1 MEDTMKLKKILITI
15 LVLALFLTSNVISYN
30 LGNSSKKLADKKII
44 AKKDDNEKSSK
55 KINDEYVLERINE
68 VKRMID
74 KNYYKKADDYDVLIG
89 MLKGAVN
96 SLKDPYSYYMT
107 EDEYK
112 KFNEETDGEFA
123 GLGIY
128 VSGSIDDNLI
138 TVVAPMKGTPADRA
152 GLKTDD
158 KIIKING
165 KDFTADKMDDAVKI
179 MRGKPGEKVKITVLR
194 RDENGKAKFIDFEIV
209 REIIKVQT
217 VSSKLLKDNIGY
229 ISISGFDT
237 PTYNDFDKQYKELKK
252 QGMKKLILDLRN
264 NPGGLL
270 TTSTQVVN
278 TFLDG
283 GLIMYTLDKQN
294 NKETINATK
303 GADDI
308 KIVVLVNKGSASA
321 SEIVAGAL
329 KDRKRATIIGTQTFG
344 KGIVQTV
351 FNMPD
356 GEGLKLTTSAYYT
369 PSGVNIHGKGIAP
382 DIKVELNKEVKTI
395 SIDNLAK
402 DNQIQKAIEIL
413 NK

>member
-1 MEDTMKLKKILITI
+1 MKLKKVLITI
-15 LVLALFLTSNVISYN
+15 LVLALFFTSNLISYN
-30 LGNSSKKLADKKII
+30 IGNSKSKGVDSTII
-44 AKKDDNEKSSK
+44 AKKEDNEKVDK
-55 KINDEYVLERINE
+55 KLDDEYVLERINE
-68 VKRMID
+68 VKSMID
-74 KNYYKKADDYDVLIG
+74 KNYYKKADDYDVLMG
-89 MLKGAVN
+89 MLKGAVS
-96 SLKDPYSYYMT
+96 SLNDPYSYYMT

-138 TVVAPMKGTPADRA
+138 TIVSPMKGTPADRA

-165 KDFTADKMDDAVKI
+165 EDFTADKMDDAVKI
-179 MRGKPGEKVKITVLR
+179 MRGKPGEKVKITILR
-194 RDENGKAKFIDFEIV
+194 RDKNGKAQFLDFDIV

-237 PTYNDFDKQYKELKK
+237 PTYNDFNKQYKELKK
-252 QGMKKLILDLRN
+252 QGITKLILDLRN

-283 GLIMYTLDKQN
+283 GLIMYMLDKQN

-329 KDRKRATIIGTQTFG
+329 KDRKRATIVGTQTFG

-351 FNMPD
+351 YNMPD

-382 DIKVELNKEVKTI
+382 DVKVELNEEVKTI
-395 SIDNLAK
+395 SIDNLDK

>member
-1 MEDTMKLKKILITI
+1 MKLKKILITI

-44 AKKDDNEKSSK
+44 AKKYDNEKSSK

>member
-1 MEDTMKLKKILITI
+1 MKLKKILITI

-30 LGNSSKKLADKKII
+30 LGNSSQKLADKKII

-55 KINDEYVLERINE
+55 KVNDEYVLERINE

>member
-1 MEDTMKLKKILITI
+1 MKLKKVLIII
-15 LVLALFLTSNVISYN
+15 LVLALFFTSNLISYN
-30 LGNSSKKLADKKII
+30 IGNSKSKVADTKII
-44 AKKDDNEKSSK
+44 AKKDDNEKTDK
-55 KINDEYVLERINE
+55 KLDDEYVLERINE
-68 VKRMID
+68 VKSMID
-74 KNYYKKADDYDVLIG
+74 KNYYKKADDYDVLMG
-89 MLKGAVN
+89 MLKGAVS
-96 SLKDPYSYYMT
+96 SLNDPYSYYMT

-138 TVVAPMKGTPADRA
+138 TIVSPMKGTPADRA

-165 KDFTADKMDDAVKI
+165 EDFTADKMDDAVKI
-179 MRGKPGEKVKITVLR
+179 MRGKPGEKVKITILR
-194 RDENGKAKFIDFEIV
+194 RDKNGKAQFLDFDIV

-229 ISISGFDT
+229 INISGFDT
-237 PTYNDFDKQYKELKK
+237 PTYNDFNKQYKELKK
-252 QGMKKLILDLRN
+252 QGMTKLILDLRN

-329 KDRKRATIIGTQTFG
+329 KDRKRATIVGTQTFG

-351 FNMPD
+351 YNMPD

-382 DIKVELNKEVKTI
+382 DVKVELNEEVKTI
-395 SIDNLAK
+395 SIDNLDK

>member
-1 MEDTMKLKKILITI
+1 MKLKKILITI

-55 KINDEYVLERINE
+55 KVNDKYVLERINE

-217 VSSKLLKDNIGY
+217 VSSKLLKYNIGY

>member
-1 MEDTMKLKKILITI
+1 MKLKKTLITL
-15 LVLALFLTSNVISYN
+15 LVLALFLVSNLISYN
-30 LGNSSKKLADKKII
+30 VGSTNNKTVDKKIV
-44 AKKDDNEKSSK
+44 AKKELGEKHSDK
-55 KINDEYVLERINE
+55 LNDEYVLERINE
-68 VKRMID
+68 VKKMID
-74 KNYYKKADDYDVLIG
+74 KNYYKNADDYDVLIG
-89 MLKGAVN
+89 MLKGAVS
-96 SLKDPYSYYMT
+96 SLNDPYSYYMT
-107 EDEYK
+107 EEEYK

-123 GLGIY
+123 GLGIH

-165 KDFTADKMDDAVKI
+165 QDFTADKMDDAVSI
-179 MRGKPGEKVKITVLR
+179 MRGKPGEKVKITILR

-217 VSSKLLKDNIGY
+217 VSSKLLKNNIGY
-229 ISISGFDT
+229 IHITGFDT
-237 PTYNDFDKQYKELKK
+237 PTYNDFNKQYKELKK
-252 QGMKKLILDLRN
+252 QGMSKLILDLRN

-270 TTSTQVVN
+270 STSTEVVN

-294 NKETINATK
+294 NKQTINATK
-303 GADDI
+303 GADDV
-308 KIVVLVNKGSASA
+308 KVAVLVNKGSASA

-351 FNMPD
+351 YNMPD

-382 DIKVELNKEVKTI
+382 DINIELNKEVKSI
-395 SIDNLAK
+395 SIDNLNK

>member
-1 MEDTMKLKKILITI
+1 MKLKKILITI

-308 KIVVLVNKGSASA
+308 RIVVLVNKGSASA

>member
-1 MEDTMKLKKILITI
+1 MKLKKILITI

-369 PSGVNIHGKGIAP
+369 PSGVNIHGKGIEP
-382 DIKVELNKEVKTI
+382 DIKIELNKEVKTI
-395 SIDNLAK
+395 SIDNLGK

>member
-1 MEDTMKLKKILITI
+1 MKLKKVLITI
-15 LVLALFLTSNVISYN
+15 LVLALFFTSNLISYN
-30 LGNSSKKLADKKII
+30 IGNSKSKGVDSTII
-44 AKKDDNEKSSK
+44 AKKEDSEKTDK
-55 KINDEYVLERINE
+55 KLDDEYVLERINE
-68 VKRMID
+68 VKSMID
-74 KNYYKKADDYDVLIG
+74 KNYYKKADDYDVLMG
-89 MLKGAVN
+89 MLKGAVS
-96 SLKDPYSYYMT
+96 SLNDPYSYYMT

-138 TVVAPMKGTPADRA
+138 TIVSPMKGTPADRA

-165 KDFTADKMDDAVKI
+165 EDFTADKMDDAVKI
-179 MRGKPGEKVKITVLR
+179 MRGKPGEKVKITILR
-194 RDENGKAKFIDFEIV
+194 RDKNGKAQFLDFDIV

-252 QGMKKLILDLRN
+252 QGMTKLILDLRN

-329 KDRKRATIIGTQTFG
+329 KDRKRATIVGTQTFG

-351 FNMPD
+351 YNMPD

-382 DIKVELNKEVKTI
+382 DVKVELNEEVKTI
-395 SIDNLAK
+395 SIDNLDK

>member
-1 MEDTMKLKKILITI
+1 MKLKKTLITL
-15 LVLALFLTSNVISYN
+15 LVLALFLVSNLISYN
-30 LGNSSKKLADKKII
+30 VGSTNNKTVDKKIV
-44 AKKDDNEKSSK
+44 AKKELGEKHSNK
-55 KINDEYVLERINE
+55 LNDEYVLERINE
-68 VKRMID
+68 VKKMID
-74 KNYYKKADDYDVLIG
+74 KNYYKNADDYDVLIG
-89 MLKGAVN
+89 MLKGAVS
-96 SLKDPYSYYMT
+96 SLNDPYSYYMT
-107 EDEYK
+107 EEEYK

-165 KDFTADKMDDAVKI
+165 KDFTADKMDDAVSI
-179 MRGKPGEKVKITVLR
+179 MRGKPGEKVKITILR

-217 VSSKLLKDNIGY
+217 VSSKLLKNNIGY
-229 ISISGFDT
+229 IHITGFDT
-237 PTYNDFDKQYKELKK
+237 PTYNDFNKQYKELKK
-252 QGMKKLILDLRN
+252 QGMSKLILDLRN

-270 TTSTQVVN
+270 STSTEVVN

-294 NKETINATK
+294 NKQTINATK
-303 GADDI
+303 GADDV
-308 KIVVLVNKGSASA
+308 KIAVLVNKGSASA

-351 FNMPD
+351 YNMPD

-382 DIKVELNKEVKTI
+382 DINIELNKEVKSI
-395 SIDNLAK
+395 SIDNLNK

>member
-1 MEDTMKLKKILITI
+1 MKLKKILITI

-308 KIVVLVNKGSASA
+308 KLVVLVNKGSASA

>member
-1 MEDTMKLKKILITI
+1 MKLKKVLITI
-15 LVLALFLTSNVISYN
+15 LVLALFFTSNLISYN
-30 LGNSSKKLADKKII
+30 IGNSKSKGVDSTII
-44 AKKDDNEKSSK
+44 AKKEDSEKADK
-55 KINDEYVLERINE
+55 KLDDEYVLERINE
-68 VKRMID
+68 VKSMID
-74 KNYYKKADDYDVLIG
+74 KNYYKKADDYDVLMG
-89 MLKGAVN
+89 MLKGAVS
-96 SLKDPYSYYMT
+96 SLNDPYSYYMT

-138 TVVAPMKGTPADRA
+138 TIVSPMKGTPADRA

-165 KDFTADKMDDAVKI
+165 EDFTADKMDDAVKI
-179 MRGKPGEKVKITVLR
+179 MRGKPGEKVKITILR
-194 RDENGKAKFIDFEIV
+194 RDKNGKAQFLDFDIV

-237 PTYNDFDKQYKELKK
+237 PTYNDFNKEYKELKK
-252 QGMKKLILDLRN
+252 QGMTKLILDLRN

-329 KDRKRATIIGTQTFG
+329 KDRKRATIVGTQTFG

-351 FNMPD
+351 YNMPD

-382 DIKVELNKEVKTI
+382 DVKVELNEEVKTI
-395 SIDNLAK
+395 SIDNLDK

>member
-1 MEDTMKLKKILITI
+1 MKLKKVLITI
-15 LVLALFLTSNVISYN
+15 LVLVLFFTSNLISYN
-30 LGNSSKKLADKKII
+30 IGNSKSKGVDSTII
-44 AKKDDNEKSSK
+44 AKKEYNEKADK
-55 KINDEYVLERINE
+55 KLDDEYILERINE
-68 VKRMID
+68 VKSMID
-74 KNYYKKADDYDVLIG
+74 KNYYKKADDYDVLMG
-89 MLKGAVN
+89 MLKGAVS
-96 SLKDPYSYYMT
+96 SLNDPYSYYMT

-138 TVVAPMKGTPADRA
+138 TIVSPMKGTPADRA

-165 KDFTADKMDDAVKI
+165 EDFTADKLDDAVKI
-179 MRGKPGEKVKITVLR
+179 MRGKPGEKVKITILR
-194 RDENGKAKFIDFEIV
+194 RDKNGKAQFLDFDIV

-237 PTYNDFDKQYKELKK
+237 PTYNDFNKQYKELKK
-252 QGMKKLILDLRN
+252 QGMTKLILDLRN

-270 TTSTQVVN
+270 TISTQVVN

-329 KDRKRATIIGTQTFG
+329 KDRKRATIVGTQTFG

-351 FNMPD
+351 YNMPD

-382 DIKVELNKEVKTI
+382 DVKVELNEEVKTI
-395 SIDNLAK
+395 SIDNLDK

>member
-1 MEDTMKLKKILITI
+1 MKLKKVLITI
-15 LVLALFLTSNVISYN
+15 LVLALFFTSNLISYN
-30 LGNSSKKLADKKII
+30 IGNSKSKGIDSTII
-44 AKKDDNEKSSK
+44 AKKEDSEKPDK
-55 KINDEYVLERINE
+55 KLDDEYVLERINE
-68 VKRMID
+68 VKSMID
-74 KNYYKKADDYDVLIG
+74 KNYYKKADDYDVLMG
-89 MLKGAVN
+89 MLKGAVS
-96 SLKDPYSYYMT
+96 SLNDPYSYYMT

-138 TVVAPMKGTPADRA
+138 TIVSPMKGTPADRA

-165 KDFTADKMDDAVKI
+165 EDFTADKMDDAVKI
-179 MRGKPGEKVKITVLR
+179 MRGKPGEKVKITILR
-194 RDENGKAKFIDFEIV
+194 RDKNGKAQFLDFDIV

-237 PTYNDFDKQYKELKK
+237 PTYNDFNKQYKELKK
-252 QGMKKLILDLRN
+252 QGMTKLILDLRN

-329 KDRKRATIIGTQTFG
+329 KDRKRATIVGTQTFG

-351 FNMPD
+351 YNMPD

-382 DIKVELNKEVKTI
+382 DVKVELNEEVKTI
-395 SIDNLAK
+395 SIDNLDK

>member
-1 MEDTMKLKKILITI
+1 MKLKKTLITL
-15 LVLALFLTSNVISYN
+15 LVLALFVVSNLISYN
-30 LGNSSKKLADKKII
+30 VGSTNNKNVDKKIV
-44 AKKDDNEKSSK
+44 AKKELGEKHSNK
-55 KINDEYVLERINE
+55 LDDEYVLERINE

-74 KNYYKKADDYDVLIG
+74 KNYYKNADDYDVLMG
-89 MLKGAVN
+89 MLKGAVS
-96 SLKDPYSYYMT
+96 SLNDPYSYYMT
-107 EDEYK
+107 EEEYK

-165 KDFTADKMDDAVKI
+165 QDFTADKMDDAVSI
-179 MRGKPGEKVKITVLR
+179 MRGKPGEEVKITVLR

-217 VSSKLLKDNIGY
+217 VSSKLLNNNIGY
-229 ISISGFDT
+229 IHITGFDT
-237 PTYNDFDKQYKELKK
+237 PTYNDFNKQYKELKK
-252 QGMKKLILDLRN
+252 QGMNKLILDLRN

-270 TTSTQVVN
+270 STSTEVVN

-294 NKETINATK
+294 NKQTINATK
-303 GADDI
+303 GADDV
-308 KIVVLVNKGSASA
+308 KIAVLVNKGSASA

-329 KDRKRATIIGTQTFG
+329 KDRKRAIIIGTQTFG

-351 FNMPD
+351 YNMPD

-382 DIKVELNKEVKTI
+382 DINIELNKEVKSI
-395 SIDNLAK
+395 SIDNLNK

>member
-1 MEDTMKLKKILITI
+1 MKLKKILITI

-44 AKKDDNEKSSK
+44 AKKDDNEKSGK

>member
-1 MEDTMKLKKILITI
+1 MKLKKILITI

-252 QGMKKLILDLRN
+252 QGIKKLILDLRN

>member
-1 MEDTMKLKKILITI
+1 MKLKKVLITI
-15 LVLALFLTSNVISYN
+15 LVLALFFTSNLISYN
-30 LGNSSKKLADKKII
+30 IGNSKSKVADTKII
-44 AKKDDNEKSSK
+44 AKKDDNEKTDK
-55 KINDEYVLERINE
+55 KLDDDYVLERINE
-68 VKRMID
+68 VKSMID
-74 KNYYKKADDYDVLIG
+74 KNYYKKADDYDVLMG
-89 MLKGAVN
+89 MLKGAVS
-96 SLKDPYSYYMT
+96 SLNDPYSYYMT

-138 TVVAPMKGTPADRA
+138 TIVSPMKGTPADRA

-165 KDFTADKMDDAVKI
+165 EDFTADKLDDAVKI
-179 MRGKPGEKVKITVLR
+179 MRGKPGEKVKITILR
-194 RDENGKAKFIDFEIV
+194 RDKNGKAQFLDFDIV

-217 VSSKLLKDNIGY
+217 VSSKLLKNNIGY
-229 ISISGFDT
+229 INISGFDT
-237 PTYNDFDKQYKELKK
+237 PTYNDFNKQYKELKK
-252 QGMKKLILDLRN
+252 QGMTKLILDLRN

-329 KDRKRATIIGTQTFG
+329 KDRKRATIVGTQTFG

-351 FNMPD
+351 YNMPD

-382 DIKVELNKEVKTI
+382 DVKVELNEEVKTI
-395 SIDNLAK
+395 SIDNLGK

>member
-1 MEDTMKLKKILITI
+1 MKLKKILITI

-30 LGNSSKKLADKKII
+30 LGNSSQKLADKKII

>member
-1 MEDTMKLKKILITI
+1 MKLKKILITI

-138 TVVAPMKGTPADRA
+138 TIVAPMKGTPADRA

-308 KIVVLVNKGSASA
+308 KIAVLVNKGSASA

>member
-1 MEDTMKLKKILITI
+1 MKSKKVLITI
-15 LVLALFLTSNVISYN
+15 LVLALFFTSNLISYN
-30 LGNSSKKLADKKII
+30 IGNSKSKGVDSTII
-44 AKKDDNEKSSK
+44 AKKEDSEKPDK
-55 KINDEYVLERINE
+55 KLDDEYVLERINE
-68 VKRMID
+68 VKSMID
-74 KNYYKKADDYDVLIG
+74 KNYYKKADDYDVLMG
-89 MLKGAVN
+89 MLKGAVS
-96 SLKDPYSYYMT
+96 SLNDPYSYYMT

-138 TVVAPMKGTPADRA
+138 TIVSPMKGTPADRA

-165 KDFTADKMDDAVKI
+165 EDFTADKMDDAVKI
-179 MRGKPGEKVKITVLR
+179 MRGKPGEKVKITILR
-194 RDENGKAKFIDFEIV
+194 RDKNGKAQFLDFDIV

-237 PTYNDFDKQYKELKK
+237 PTYNDFNKQYKELKK
-252 QGMKKLILDLRN
+252 QGMTKLILDLRN

-329 KDRKRATIIGTQTFG
+329 KDRKRATIVGTQTFG

-351 FNMPD
+351 YNMPD

-382 DIKVELNKEVKTI
+382 DVKVELNEEVKTI
-395 SIDNLAK
+395 SIDNLDK

>member
-1 MEDTMKLKKILITI
+1 MKLKKVLITI
-15 LVLALFLTSNVISYN
+15 LVLALFFTSNLISYN
-30 LGNSSKKLADKKII
+30 IGNSKSKGVDSTII
-44 AKKDDNEKSSK
+44 AKKEDNEKTDK
-55 KINDEYVLERINE
+55 KLDDEYVLERINE
-68 VKRMID
+68 VKSMID
-74 KNYYKKADDYDVLIG
+74 KNYYKKADDYDVLMG
-89 MLKGAVN
+89 MLKGAVS
-96 SLKDPYSYYMT
+96 SLNDPYSYYMT

-138 TVVAPMKGTPADRA
+138 TIVSPMKGTPADRA

-165 KDFTADKMDDAVKI
+165 EDFTADKMDDAVKI
-179 MRGKPGEKVKITVLR
+179 MRGKPGEKVKITILR
-194 RDENGKAKFIDFEIV
+194 RDKNGKAQFLDFDIV

-237 PTYNDFDKQYKELKK
+237 PTYNDFNKQYKELKK
-252 QGMKKLILDLRN
+252 HGMTKLILDLRN

-329 KDRKRATIIGTQTFG
+329 KDRKRATIVGTQTFG

-351 FNMPD
+351 YNMPD

-382 DIKVELNKEVKTI
+382 DVKVELNEEVKTI
-395 SIDNLAK
+395 SIDNLDK

>member
-1 MEDTMKLKKILITI
+1 MKFKKVLITI

-55 KINDEYVLERINE
+55 KVNDEYVLERINE

-229 ISISGFDT
+229 INISGFDT

-395 SIDNLAK
+395 SIDNLGK

>member
-1 MEDTMKLKKILITI
+1 MKLKKVLITI
-15 LVLALFLTSNVISYN
+15 LVLALFFTSNLISYN
-30 LGNSSKKLADKKII
+30 IGNSKSKGVDSTII
-44 AKKDDNEKSSK
+44 AKKEDSEKTDK
-55 KINDEYVLERINE
+55 KLDDEYVLERINE
-68 VKRMID
+68 VKSMID
-74 KNYYKKADDYDVLIG
+74 KNYYKKADDYDVLMG
-89 MLKGAVN
+89 MLKGAVS
-96 SLKDPYSYYMT
+96 SLNDPYSYYMT

-138 TVVAPMKGTPADRA
+138 TIVSPMKGTPADRA

-165 KDFTADKMDDAVKI
+165 EDFTADKMDDAVKI
-179 MRGKPGEKVKITVLR
+179 MRGKPGEKVKITILR
-194 RDENGKAKFIDFEIV
+194 RDKNGKAQFLDFDIV

-217 VSSKLLKDNIGY
+217 VSSKLLKDNVGY

-252 QGMKKLILDLRN
+252 QGMTKLILDLRN

-329 KDRKRATIIGTQTFG
+329 KDRKRATIVGTQTFG

-351 FNMPD
+351 YNMPD

-382 DIKVELNKEVKTI
+382 DVKVELNEEVKTI
-395 SIDNLAK
+395 SIDNLDK

>member
-1 MEDTMKLKKILITI
+1 MKLKKILITI

-55 KINDEYVLERINE
+55 KVNDEYVLERINE

-194 RDENGKAKFIDFEIV
+194 RDENGKARFIDFEIV

>member
-1 MEDTMKLKKILITI
+1 MKLKKILITI

-308 KIVVLVNKGSASA
+308 KIVALVNKGSASA

>member
-1 MEDTMKLKKILITI
+1 MKLKKTLITL
-15 LVLALFLTSNVISYN
+15 LVLALFLVSNLISYN
-30 LGNSSKKLADKKII
+30 VGSTNNKTVDKKIV
-44 AKKDDNEKSSK
+44 AKKELGEKHSNK
-55 KINDEYVLERINE
+55 LDDEYVLERINE
-68 VKRMID
+68 VKMMID
-74 KNYYKKADDYDVLIG
+74 KNYYKNADDYDVLIG
-89 MLKGAVN
+89 MLKGAVS
-96 SLKDPYSYYMT
+96 SLNDPYSYYMT
-107 EDEYK
+107 EEEYK

-165 KDFTADKMDDAVKI
+165 QDFTADKMDDAVSI
-179 MRGKPGEKVKITVLR
+179 MRGKPGEKVKITILR

-217 VSSKLLKDNIGY
+217 VSSKLLKNNIGY
-229 ISISGFDT
+229 IHITGFDT
-237 PTYNDFDKQYKELKK
+237 PTYNDFNKQYKELKK
-252 QGMKKLILDLRN
+252 QGMSKLILDLRN

-270 TTSTQVVN
+270 STSTEVVN

-294 NKETINATK
+294 NKQTINATK
-303 GADDI
+303 GADDV
-308 KIVVLVNKGSASA
+308 KVAVLVNKGSASA

-351 FNMPD
+351 YNMPD

-382 DIKVELNKEVKTI
+382 DINIELNKEVKSI
-395 SIDNLAK
+395 SIDNLNK

>member
-1 MEDTMKLKKILITI
+1 MKLKKILITI

-30 LGNSSKKLADKKII
+30 LGNSSQKLADKKII

-209 REIIKVQT
+209 REIIKVRT

>member
-1 MEDTMKLKKILITI
+1 MKLKKILITI

-329 KDRKRATIIGTQTFG
+329 KDRKRATIIGMQTFG

>member
-1 MEDTMKLKKILITI
+1 MKLKKILITI

-308 KIVVLVNKGSASA
+308 KIAVLVNKGSASA

>member
-1 MEDTMKLKKILITI
+1 MKLKKILITI

-44 AKKDDNEKSSK
+44 AKKDENEKSSK

>member
-1 MEDTMKLKKILITI
+1 MKLKKILITI

-128 VSGSIDDNLI
+128 VSGSIDGNLI

>member
-1 MEDTMKLKKILITI
+1 MKLKKVLITI
-15 LVLALFLTSNVISYN
+15 LVLALFFTSNLISYN
-30 LGNSSKKLADKKII
+30 IGNSKSKVADTKII
-44 AKKDDNEKSSK
+44 AKKDDNEKTDK
-55 KINDEYVLERINE
+55 KLDDEYVLERINE
-68 VKRMID
+68 VKSMID
-74 KNYYKKADDYDVLIG
+74 KNYYKKADDYDVLMG
-89 MLKGAVN
+89 MLKGAVS
-96 SLKDPYSYYMT
+96 SLNDPYSYYMT

-138 TVVAPMKGTPADRA
+138 TIVSPMKGTPADRA

-165 KDFTADKMDDAVKI
+165 EDFTADKMDDAVKI
-179 MRGKPGEKVKITVLR
+179 MRGKPGEKVKITILR
-194 RDENGKAKFIDFEIV
+194 RDKNGKAQFLDFDIV

-217 VSSKLLKDNIGY
+217 VSSKLLKDNIAY

-237 PTYNDFDKQYKELKK
+237 PTYNDFNKQYKELKK
-252 QGMKKLILDLRN
+252 QGMTKLILDLRN

-329 KDRKRATIIGTQTFG
+329 KDRKRATIVGTQTFG

-351 FNMPD
+351 YNMPD

-382 DIKVELNKEVKTI
+382 DVKVELNEEVKTI
-395 SIDNLAK
+395 SIDNLDK

>member
-1 MEDTMKLKKILITI
+1 MKLKKTLITL
-15 LVLALFLTSNVISYN
+15 LVLALFLVSNLISYN
-30 LGNSSKKLADKKII
+30 VGSTNNKTVDKKIV
-44 AKKDDNEKSSK
+44 AKKELGEKHSDK
-55 KINDEYVLERINE
+55 LNDEYVLERINE
-68 VKRMID
+68 VKKMID
-74 KNYYKKADDYDVLIG
+74 KNYYKNADDYDVLIG
-89 MLKGAVN
+89 MLKGAVS
-96 SLKDPYSYYMT
+96 SLNDPYSYYMT
-107 EDEYK
+107 EEEYK

-128 VSGSIDDNLI
+128 VSGSMDDNLI

-165 KDFTADKMDDAVKI
+165 QDFTADKMDDAVSI
-179 MRGKPGEKVKITVLR
+179 MRGKPGEKVKITILR

-217 VSSKLLKDNIGY
+217 VSSKLLKNNIGY
-229 ISISGFDT
+229 IHITGFDT
-237 PTYNDFDKQYKELKK
+237 PTYNDFNKQYKELKK
-252 QGMKKLILDLRN
+252 QGMSKLILDLRN

-270 TTSTQVVN
+270 STSTEVVN

-294 NKETINATK
+294 NKQTINATK
-303 GADDI
+303 GADDV
-308 KIVVLVNKGSASA
+308 KIAVLVNKGSASA

-351 FNMPD
+351 YNMPD

-382 DIKVELNKEVKTI
+382 DINIELNKDVKSI
-395 SIDNLAK
+395 SIDNLNK

>member
-1 MEDTMKLKKILITI
+1 MKLKKILITI

-237 PTYNDFDKQYKELKK
+237 PTYNDFEKQYKELKK

>member
-1 MEDTMKLKKILITI
+1 MKLKKILITI

-138 TVVAPMKGTPADRA
+138 TIVAPMKGTPADRA

>member
-1 MEDTMKLKKILITI
+1 MKLKKILITI

-30 LGNSSKKLADKKII
+30 LGNSSQKLADKKII

-89 MLKGAVN
+89 LLKGAVN

-194 RDENGKAKFIDFEIV
+194 RDEKGKAKFIDFEIV

>member
-1 MEDTMKLKKILITI
+1 MKLKKVLITI
-15 LVLALFLTSNVISYN
+15 LVLALFFTSNLISYN
-30 LGNSSKKLADKKII
+30 IGNSKSKVADTKII
-44 AKKDDNEKSSK
+44 AKKDDNEKTDK
-55 KINDEYVLERINE
+55 KLDDEYVLERINE
-68 VKRMID
+68 VKSMID
-74 KNYYKKADDYDVLIG
+74 KNYYKKADDYDVLMG
-89 MLKGAVN
+89 MLKGAVS
-96 SLKDPYSYYMT
+96 SLNDPYSYYMT

-138 TVVAPMKGTPADRA
+138 TIVSPMKGTPADRA

-165 KDFTADKMDDAVKI
+165 EDFTADKMDDAVKI
-179 MRGKPGEKVKITVLR
+179 MRGKPGEKVKITILR
-194 RDENGKAKFIDFEIV
+194 RDKNGKAQFLDFDIV

-217 VSSKLLKDNIGY
+217 VSSKLLKDNIAY

-237 PTYNDFDKQYKELKK
+237 PTYNDFNKQYKELKK
-252 QGMKKLILDLRN
+252 QGMTKLILDLRN

-329 KDRKRATIIGTQTFG
+329 KDRKRATIVGTQTFG

-351 FNMPD
+351 YNMPD

-382 DIKVELNKEVKTI
+382 DVKVELNEEVKTI
-395 SIDNLAK
+395 SIDNLGK

>member
-1 MEDTMKLKKILITI
+1 MKLKKVLITI
-15 LVLALFLTSNVISYN
+15 LVLALFFTSNLISYN
-30 LGNSSKKLADKKII
+30 IGNSKSKGVDSTII
-44 AKKDDNEKSSK
+44 AKKEDKEKSDK
-55 KINDEYVLERINE
+55 KLNDEYVLERINE
-68 VKRMID
+68 VKSMID
-74 KNYYKKADDYDVLIG
+74 KNYYKKADDYDVLMG
-89 MLKGAVN
+89 MLKGAVS
-96 SLKDPYSYYMT
+96 SLNDPYSYYMT

-138 TVVAPMKGTPADRA
+138 TIVSPMKGTPADRA

-165 KDFTADKMDDAVKI
+165 EDFTADKMDDAVKI
-179 MRGKPGEKVKITVLR
+179 MRGKPGEKVKITILR
-194 RDENGKAKFIDFEIV
+194 RDKNGKAQFLDFDIV

-237 PTYNDFDKQYKELKK
+237 PTYNDFNKQYKELKK
-252 QGMKKLILDLRN
+252 QGMTKLILDLRN

-329 KDRKRATIIGTQTFG
+329 KDRKRATIVGTQTFG

-351 FNMPD
+351 YNMPD

-382 DIKVELNKEVKTI
+382 DVKVELNEEVKTI
-395 SIDNLAK
+395 SIDNLDK